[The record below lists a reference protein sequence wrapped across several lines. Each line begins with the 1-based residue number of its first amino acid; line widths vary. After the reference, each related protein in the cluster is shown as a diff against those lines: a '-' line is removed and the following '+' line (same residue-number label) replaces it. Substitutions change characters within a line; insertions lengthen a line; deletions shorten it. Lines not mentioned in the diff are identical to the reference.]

1 MEKSQQPGVLLVNRD
16 DANVERRYFVVFA
29 ILFPVLMIYLNA
41 NGTDTGQVLQKGLGI
56 ITLLA
61 LGVGVIA
68 LIVALITRISAWLF
82 RRSY

>member
-1 MEKSQQPGVLLVNRD
+1 MVNRD